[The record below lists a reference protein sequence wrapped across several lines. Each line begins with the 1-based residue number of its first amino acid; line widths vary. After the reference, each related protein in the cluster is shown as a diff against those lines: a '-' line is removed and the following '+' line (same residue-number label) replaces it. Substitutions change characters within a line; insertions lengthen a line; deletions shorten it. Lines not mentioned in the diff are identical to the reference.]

1 MLLQIPYIDI
11 YTYIYIYISIYSG
24 ENIIWSP
31 DDFVSFPTDKEIIS
45 L

>member
-1 MLLQIPYIDI
+1 MLFHVILLLQIP
-11 YTYIYIYISIYSG
+11 YIYISIYSG